1 MDREERWLLSQNSW
15 WMALLDMFYLAKRGN
30 IFMYNHLLTLF
41 LKELFLDAQKPSCV
55 KRFAYWSWL
64 QPKNKNK
71 LKKKKDLVLRCSIK
85 LQHLVSELELVC
97 EFKVKPKQID

>member
-1 MDREERWLLSQNSW
+1 MDREERWLPSQNSW

-71 LKKKKDLVLRCSIK
+71 FKKKRPRAQMLNQASTLGLWTWACMWTQS
-85 LQHLVSELELVC
+85 QA
-97 EFKVKPKQID
+97 